1 MKNEIKPDQPN
12 HTKKRKA
19 PLPLMLAGVGLIF
32 IAGAFI
38 LFKVGLQSEKV
49 YSIPAYDETGVADSV
64 IPAVVEIE
72 APELTLTTVDGKA
85 VSLLDYRDQVVLV
98 NNWAT
103 WCPPC
108 RAEMPELEAYYQNHK
123 NNGFVL
129 IGISAGDPLDQVQA
143 FISEYGLS
151 FPIWLD
157 PTMMALDAFNSHNLP
172 SSFVIDPT
180 GTIRLAW
187 TGAISLDML
196 EKYVTPLLEN

>member
-1 MKNEIKPDQPN
+1 M
-12 HTKKRKA
+12 
-19 PLPLMLAGVGLIF
+19 
-32 IAGAFI
+32 AGAGIMLIVGSSI
-38 LFKVGLQSEKV
+38 LFKAGTQPEAADSSNT
-49 YSIPAYDETGVADSV
+49 YNDTGVVDSV
-64 IPAVVEIE
+64 IPAAVEIN
-72 APELTLTTVDGKA
+72 APELTLTTVDGKTE
-85 VSLLDYRDQVVLV
+85 SLVDFRDQVVLV

-108 RAEMPELEAYYQNHK
+108 REEMPELEAYYQLHK
-123 NNGFVL
+123 NNGFVM
-129 IGISAGDPLDQVQA
+129 IGISAGDPVDEVQS
-143 FISEYGLS
+143 FIAEYSLT

-157 PTMMALDAFNSHNLP
+157 PTMKALNAFNSRNLP